1 MKIVLELKTNGA
13 MQENDVIVFL
23 NGKWQVVSK
32 NIFLNEVF
40 KENQALKEELEIT
53 KQSIEDM
60 KIKLNKKLEEQHEVL
75 RVLTKGE

>member
-32 NIFLNEVF
+32 NIFLDEVF
-40 KENQALKEELEIT
+40 KENQALKEELETT

>member
-32 NIFLNEVF
+32 NIFLDEVF

-53 KQSIEDM
+53 KQFIEDM

>member
-32 NIFLNEVF
+32 NIFLDEVF